1 MSSAIPPGT
10 DLCAIPA
17 AQPPSGQTPNLVNP
31 DSLAAA
37 TIAVT
42 TILITWSTLFLA
54 ARVYTNLRKL
64 SLADCFVIV
73 SWILSGG
80 YNGLVLAMLEYTRH
94 QWDIPACWFNARYM
108 KILYAQGVFL
118 SPVIFFAKASIFL
131 LYRQIFTVE
140 KPMKYAIRF
149 GLVFTFVMYWP
160 HVALESYFCAP
171 HVGQSWN
178 DLLTNGMPE
187 RMIYWGI
194 VQGTL
199 AVILDLYIFVL
210 PLPRLWKIQ
219 RPMWKRLQIMAVF
232 STAMLG
238 VVASVMA
245 LVYRI
250 RLRTT
255 SDTTYTQSQL
265 FICVN
270 VENNIAIIVS
280 SMPAVANFVRSNMLE
295 SAFVKSL
302 HSKMSWS
309 SGEDASD
316 ATNRPSSSSKSRK
329 KPRAN
334 MLEEGLGQCRELG
347 RLHSDGKT
355 TSQQRI
361 LDQENGSTS
370 VSAVSM

>member
-1 MSSAIPPGT
+1 MSSEIPPGT

-17 AQPPSGQTPNLVNP
+17 SQPPAGQAPNFVNP
-31 DSLAAA
+31 DSLENA

-42 TILITWSTLFLA
+42 TILITGATAFIVARIFTNFRTL
-54 ARVYTNLRKL
+54 N
-64 SLADCFVIV
+64 LADYFVVI
-73 SWILSGG
+73 SLILSGG
-80 YNGLVLAMLEYTRH
+80 YNGTVLAILEYTRH

-108 KILYAQGVFL
+108 KILYAQGMFL
-118 SPVIFFAKASIFL
+118 SPTIFFGKSSILL
-131 LYRQIFTVE
+131 LYRQIFTLE
-140 KPMKYAIRF
+140 KPMRYAIRF
-149 GLVFTFVMYWP
+149 GLVFTFAMYWP
-160 HVALESYFCAP
+160 HVALESYYCAP

-187 RMIYWGI
+187 RLIYWGI

-199 AVILDLYIFVL
+199 AVILDLYIFIL

-219 RPMWKRLQIMAVF
+219 RPVWKRLQIMAVF
-232 STAMLG
+232 STALMG

-280 SMPAVANFVRSNMLE
+280 SMPAVAKFVRSNVLE

-302 HSKMSWS
+302 HTKIIFS
-309 SGEDASD
+309 SGGYSSD
-316 ATNRPSSSSKSRK
+316 ATHSPHSSSGGRK
-329 KPRAN
+329 KIRAHI
-334 MLEEGLGQCRELG
+334 LEEADGHYYEL
-347 RLHSDGKT
+347 RRMYLT
-355 TSQQRI
+355 
-361 LDQENGSTS
+361 
-370 VSAVSM
+370 AV